1 MFIVC
6 GLNPTITPPP
16 PPTNPPGRGLA
27 YYLTPAWLI
36 LIKNHVVI
44 KCFKYSPFY
53 HVSFQPYNAC
63 FNFRFTYPWEETEL
77 WNIERVRVLTEIVS
91 AVYIVALLLRSM
103 TTLIQ
108 FDNGLR
114 QAFRCSRGSTQKP
127 CRVRERERQE
137 HTSCRTIKI
146 CIEDHFK
153 PDWRYVRTSRRYIN
167 AGYVMNFYCTDCL
180 EASGEEARAGFW
192 QPDSNQRTYAHTN

>member
-6 GLNPTITPPP
+6 GLNPTITPP

-146 CIEDHFK
+146 CIEDQFK
-153 PDWRYVRTSRRYIN
+153 PDWRYVRWGAYKSTLHQRRLCDELLLYRLSRSLWWRSTCRILTN
-167 AGYVMNFYCTDCL
+167 EHM
-180 EASGEEARAGFW
+180 
-192 QPDSNQRTYAHTN
+192 RTQIKL